1 MKRVKAACLLQTI
14 HFQLKDDIEKSLAV
28 KCAREE
34 AEHYK
39 SLLIKNRTKYKILDE
54 TVQPDGSIMMKIA
67 KQYTTYNVG
76 DYLD

>member
-28 KCAREE
+28 KNAREE

-39 SLLIKNRTKYKILDE
+39 SLLTKNRTKYKVVDE
-54 TVQPDGSIMMKIA
+54 TVQPDGSILMKIA
-67 KQYTTYNVG
+67 KQYTTYSIG

>member
-14 HFQLKDDIEKSLAV
+14 HFQLKDDIEKTLAA
-28 KCAREE
+28 KNAREE

-39 SLLIKNRTKYKILDE
+39 SLLTKNRTKYKVLDE
-54 TVQPDGSIMMKIA
+54 TVLPDGSIVMKIA
-67 KQYTTYNVG
+67 KQYTTYSVG